1 MEEKDSIKA
10 KKGTTTVG
18 VICRNGVVLAA
29 DKRASSGYMVAD
41 KKTEKVH
48 PISDYMAI
56 TTSGLV
62 SDAQLLTKV
71 IKAQLKLLALRKG
84 QEPLVAE
91 AANLLS
97 NLSYS
102 NIRKPSMVPGIVG
115 FLLAGYDKHGFHL
128 YDIGVDGSISKAED
142 FRTDGSGSVY
152 AMGVLETLYK
162 KDMNLEEGTDLVVK
176 ALKAALRRDLATGN
190 GIDVFHITKDG
201 VKKVLTKI
209 FDIQV

>member
-18 VICRNGVVLAA
+18 IICKDGVVLAA

-41 KKTEKVH
+41 KRTEKIH
-48 PISDYMAI
+48 AITNYMAI

-71 IKAQLKLLALRKG
+71 IKAQLKLLALSKG
-84 QEPLVAE
+84 HEPLVAE
-91 AANLLS
+91 AANLLA

-102 NIRKPSMVPGIVG
+102 NIRRPSMVPGIVG
-115 FLLAGYDKHGFHL
+115 FLLAGYDKNGFHL

-162 KDMNLEEGTDLVVK
+162 KDLSLEEGSKLAIK

-190 GIDVFHITKDG
+190 GIDVYHITKDG

-209 FDIQV
+209 FDINI